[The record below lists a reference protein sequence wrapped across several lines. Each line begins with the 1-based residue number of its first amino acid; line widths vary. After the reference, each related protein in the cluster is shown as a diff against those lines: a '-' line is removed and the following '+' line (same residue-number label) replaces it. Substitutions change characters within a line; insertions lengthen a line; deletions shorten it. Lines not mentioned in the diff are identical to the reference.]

1 MSPLPPLTPS
11 PPEASGRR
19 PSLRTRSSITED
31 LNSGPDGAEII
42 LAKLRGMIAGGRQEK
57 EAMLGTIAVAAHA
70 LTGATGAAIAMPQ
83 DGSVVCVGRSG
94 EIAPELGDQLNVNSG
109 ISGECLR
116 TGTSLRC
123 DDAARDFHVDAE
135 VCRQLGIQSIAVVP
149 LRGRYGRVGV
159 LEAFSSQSYAFN
171 DDHMAL
177 LGRLA
182 GLAESAWA
190 QGSQSEQLGVE
201 TEPAAEAGVLEQEAQ
216 EDAEAPDFQTTVSAA
231 PTWVEPEAP
240 VESPRAAVASIPL
253 AEFREIPRATQPAGI
268 VIDGKWPYW
277 TVTCAGALLFILM
290 AFLGWKVWY
299 KASLPV
305 ASTRPAASSQE
316 AVPEASSGATSAGMA
331 FRANVAGH
339 PAARPAAPKAATRTT
354 IRPSPSTATNSAAAV
369 EPPDPT
375 SVTASDSVSST
386 QSHHPAEVQNLVAT
400 SAALPR
406 LNVPVSQGV
415 TGGILIHKVLPVY
428 PSEARQSRAQGIV
441 ILEGTVNEQG
451 QMEGLKMVS
460 GPPLLAN
467 AAIDAVS
474 KWRYTPYVLNGKPV
488 RKSARISIS
497 FIGP

>member
-19 PSLRTRSSITED
+19 PSLRTRLSITED

-57 EAMLGTIAVAAHA
+57 EAILGTIAVAAHA
-70 LTGATGAAIAMPQ
+70 LTGAAGAAIAMPQ
-83 DGSVVCVGRSG
+83 EGSVVCVGRSG

-182 GLAESAWA
+182 GLAEAAWA
-190 QGSQSEQLGVE
+190 QGPLSEQLAEPELEVE
-201 TEPAAEAGVLEQEAQ
+201 PGLGEEPPDPQ
-216 EDAEAPDFQTTVSAA
+216 APNFQATASAA
-231 PTWVEPEAP
+231 PASVEPETP
-240 VESPRAAVASIPL
+240 VESPRFAAASIPL
-253 AEFREIPRATQPAGI
+253 AEFRETPRAVNSAGP
-268 VIDGKWPYW
+268 VVEGKWPYW
-277 TVTCAGALLFILM
+277 TVTCAGALLFVVLAIVS
-290 AFLGWKVWY
+290 WKVWY

-305 ASTRPAASSQE
+305 ASTRPATSSQE
-316 AVPEASSGATSAGMA
+316 AAPEASSGAASAGLA
-331 FRANVAGH
+331 WSPGVEVHRTVRSAV
-339 PAARPAAPKAATRTT
+339 PKAATRTT
-354 IRPSPSTATNSAAAV
+354 IRPSSSTATKSAGTV

-375 SVTASDSVSST
+375 SVTASDSVGST
-386 QSHHPAEVQNLVAT
+386 RQSDQPAGVESLVAS
-400 SAALPR
+400 SAALPK
-406 LNVPVSQGV
+406 LNVPLSQGV
-415 TGGILIHKVLPVY
+415 SGGVLIRKVLPVY
-428 PSEARQSRAQGIV
+428 PPGARQSHAQGV
-441 ILEGTVNEQG
+441 VVLEGTINEQG

-497 FIGP
+497 FIAQ